1 MADNK
6 QYINQAQENGN
17 VMISED
23 VIITIVSLAVREVE
37 GVIGIC
43 TTPGNDIVEL
53 LGKKNWGAGIKLHID
68 ADSQIHIDCNIQVAY
83 GQNVV
88 EVAYAAQEAVAAAIE
103 SMTGV
108 KVADVNINVCG
119 IERK

>member
-43 TTPGNDIVEL
+43 TKPGNDIVEL

-88 EVAYAAQEAVAAAIE
+88 EVAYAAQEAVVAAIE

>member
-43 TTPGNDIVEL
+43 TKPGNDIVEL